1 MEESKQHNNL
11 PVKATP
17 AYRIVY
23 LVAGFTRRSLTEEEH
38 DELDEWVNDSDS
50 NMQLF
55 EELTDDEHLA
65 ANMEWMDSVL
75 KNQQ

>member
-1 MEESKQHNNL
+1 MEELKQHNL
-11 PVKATP
+11 PEKATP

-23 LVAGFTRRSLTEEEH
+23 LVAGYICRSITEEEH

-75 KNQQ
+75 KNQK